1 MSIRQSRSR
10 LEKSALRILG
20 EIILRIKIQMES
32 DTSLKNPYELKK
44 CVRKSGKIP
53 LEELHDIIQVIKR
66 NIKQQYTLI
75 QFIKIIILLIRRI

>member
-32 DTSLKNPYELKK
+32 DTALKNPYELKK
-44 CVRKSGKIP
+44 CVRKSGKIQ
-53 LEELHDIIQVIKR
+53 LEELHDVIQVIKR

>member
-32 DTSLKNPYELKK
+32 DTALKNPYEQYIREMKNAIEKHLL
-44 CVRKSGKIP
+44 CVCYYEKSYMMSFK
-53 LEELHDIIQVIKR
+53 
-66 NIKQQYTLI
+66 
-75 QFIKIIILLIRRI
+75 